1 MNWILPAIIEGYR
14 TLKDKT
20 IKVSIETQ
28 ELTPD
33 QQRSLFSSIN
43 KFGFLAFKEEAFND
57 AEQEI
62 LNSMDTDYQDTKKS
76 PSQRLRGVLYRK
88 WEQDTEGYED
98 FNRYYDFKM
107 EKLISYFKK
116 DLP

>member
-76 PSQRLRGVLYRK
+76 PSQRLRGVLYLLWK
-88 WEQDTEGYED
+88 MDNKGYKTPED
-98 FNRYYDFKM
+98 YYRSQM